1 MSKYKKYCED
11 LSKELQYEIKRFVT
25 IGKLNGGY
33 TYNKYVIISPTKKE
47 YYDSKKSER
56 WTFKTWRDC
65 YQFLEGMKVA
75 LNQREKYEVFDAW
88 TKEDIYEL
96 MEDLDVQNIEVNEIA
111 EIIDNEYESIINNII
126 DEILKRDKKENEKK

>member
-1 MSKYKKYCED
+1 MSKYKKYCE
-11 LSKELQYEIKRFVT
+11 ELANKIQQEIKRFVT

-56 WTFKTWRDC
+56 WTFKTWQEC

-75 LNQREKYEVFDAW
+75 LNQKEKYITLDAW
-88 TKEDIYEL
+88 TSEDIKDI
-96 MEDLDVQNIEVNEIA
+96 MQDLDVQTLEINEIA
-111 EIIDNEYESIINNII
+111 SIIDQEYDNMLNNVIA
-126 DEILKRDKKENEKK
+126 EIQRRDKSE